1 MTNSEKITMVRTLVE
16 NDPYATDEIIA
27 VYLNLACT
35 AMIERLYPYD
45 TEKTSL
51 DVPSRYDTI
60 ECELAARYYLR
71 RGTQG
76 EISHEEVNVNRSY
89 ASPDDAD
96 ILQRLTPFAKVGG

>member
-1 MTNSEKITMVRTLVE
+1 MTDSEKITMVRTLVE

-27 VYLNLACT
+27 VYLTLARN

-45 TEKTSL
+45 TGKTVS
-51 DVPSRYDTI
+51 DIPARYDTI

-71 RGTQG
+71 RGSQG
-76 EISHEEVNVNRSY
+76 EIDHEELNVNRSW
-89 ASPDDAD
+89 ASVDDAD